1 MQFETS
7 KMIYA
12 QESVAQAIAAKL
24 EQVRGK
30 KFAVYKVTTGF
41 QVCPVTVCKAY
52 VPPAKP
58 LPVQKPSFESEEVTG
73 DVMVFTFKLQKES
86 PKYISVYKPDG
97 SLMHLGKSTLIGWDI
112 SINEGESTP
121 TVKVKMTN
129 KVAKKR
135 GLI

>member
-1 MQFETS
+1 MHTETS

-12 QESVAQAIAAKL
+12 QEDVAKAIASKL
-24 EQVRGK
+24 EAFKGTK
-30 KFAVYKVTTGF
+30 YAVYKVTTGF

-58 LPVQKPSFESEEVTG
+58 LPVKKPSFDEVLPE
-73 DVMVFTFKLQKES
+73 DVVVVAMKFQHES
-86 PKYISVYKPDG
+86 PKYISVYKEDG
-97 SLMHLGKSTLIGWDI
+97 SLMHLGKSTLIDWDVTI
-112 SINEGESTP
+112 GEGESTP
-121 TVKVKMTN
+121 TVKLKMTK